1 MTIHSLD
8 YTLDEAEGI
17 GAAIGAVLRPGDI
30 IALSGDLGAGKT
42 TLARAMLKARG
53 LAGEA
58 PSPTFAIVQPY
69 APPEVDLPIAHV
81 DLYRIEDVG
90 ELIELGLDDYLY
102 DGALLIEWPERL
114 GDNPGQMLG
123 PDRLTIEISE
133 PAPQAAALREGGD
146 RGLSGRVATVTGAG
160 SWEAKLKELHV

>member
-1 MTIHSLD
+1 MSFSTP
-8 YTLDEAEGI
+8 YTLDEAERL
-17 GAAIGAVLRPGDI
+17 GAAIGAALAPGDVVL
-30 IALSGDLGAGKT
+30 LSGDLGAGKT
-42 TLARAMLKARG
+42 TLARAMLKQRG

-81 DLYRIEDVG
+81 DLYRIEDAD

-114 GDNPGQMLG
+114 GGEG
-123 PDRLTIEISE
+123 WPDALLLRISGEGDARVLT
-133 PAPQAAALREGGD
+133 
-146 RGLSGRVATVTGAG
+146 ATVPPAWGAR
-160 SWEAKLKELHV
+160 WPLR

>member
-1 MTIHSLD
+1 MTIFTGNYDLGD
-8 YTLDEAEGI
+8 AERI
-17 GAAIGAVLRPGDI
+17 GAAIGGALGAGDVVL
-30 IALSGDLGAGKT
+30 LSGGLGAGKT

-81 DLYRIEDVG
+81 DLYRIEDSD
-90 ELIELGLDDYLY
+90 EMIELGLDDYLY

-114 GDNPGQMLG
+114 GGEGWPGALL
-123 PDRLTIEISE
+123 LTISGEGDARALTADV
-133 PAPQAAALREGGD
+133 PAAWGARWPLR
-146 RGLSGRVATVTGAG
+146 
-160 SWEAKLKELHV
+160 

>member
-1 MTIHSLD
+1 MTIFSTPYDLA
-8 YTLDEAEGI
+8 EAQRI
-17 GAAIGAVLRPGDI
+17 GAAIGAALMPGDVV
-30 IALSGDLGAGKT
+30 ALSGDLGAGKT

-81 DLYRIEDVG
+81 DLYRIEDEG

-114 GDNPGQMLG
+114 GSQGW
-123 PDRLTIEISE
+123 PDALSITISGSGDARALTADVPTSWGSRW
-133 PAPQAAALREGGD
+133 PLR
-146 RGLSGRVATVTGAG
+146 
-160 SWEAKLKELHV
+160 

>member
-1 MTIHSLD
+1 MSFRTD
-8 YTLDEAEGI
+8 YTLAEVERI
-17 GAAIGAVLRPGDI
+17 GAAIGAALQPGDVVL
-30 IALSGDLGAGKT
+30 LSGDLGAGKT

-81 DLYRIEDVG
+81 DLYRIEEEG

-102 DGALLIEWPERL
+102 DSALLIEWPERL
-114 GDNPGQMLG
+114 GAQGWPEALTLRISGQG
-123 PDRLTIEISE
+123 DARVLTAEV
-133 PAPQAAALREGGD
+133 PAA
-146 RGLSGRVATVTGAG
+146 
-160 SWEAKLKELHV
+160 WEARWPLR

>member
-1 MTIHSLD
+1 MTGFSVRYDLAD
-8 YTLDEAEGI
+8 AEGI
-17 GAAIGAVLRPGDI
+17 GAAIGAALAAGDVVL
-30 IALSGDLGAGKT
+30 LSGDLGAGKT

-69 APPEVDLPIAHV
+69 APPETDLPIAHV
-81 DLYRIEDVG
+81 DLYRIEDAD

-114 GDNPGQMLG
+114 GGEGWPGALLL
-123 PDRLTIEISE
+123 RIS
-133 PAPQAAALREGGD
+133 
-146 RGLSGRVATVTGAG
+146 GAG
-160 SWEAKLKELHV
+160 DARVLTAAVPTSWGSRWPLR

>member
-1 MTIHSLD
+1 MTIFSTRYD
-8 YTLDEAEGI
+8 LDEAERI
-17 GAAIGAVLRPGDI
+17 GAAIGGALIPGDI

-81 DLYRIEDVG
+81 DLYRIEDIE

-114 GDNPGQMLG
+114 GSQGWAGALLLAISGEGDA
-123 PDRLTIEISE
+123 RVLT
-133 PAPQAAALREGGD
+133 
-146 RGLSGRVATVTGAG
+146 ATVPPAWGAR
-160 SWEAKLKELHV
+160 WPLR

>member
-1 MTIHSLD
+1 MTIFICD
-8 YTLDEAEGI
+8 YGLRDAQRI
-17 GAAIGAVLRPGDI
+17 GASIGGALRPGDI
-30 IALSGDLGAGKT
+30 VALSGDLGAGKT

-81 DLYRIEDVG
+81 DLYRIEDTA

-102 DGALLIEWPERL
+102 DGALLIEWPGRL
-114 GDNPGQMLG
+114 GGGGWPDMLMLAISG
-123 PDRLTIEISE
+123 DGDARVLT
-133 PAPQAAALREGGD
+133 
-146 RGLSGRVATVTGAG
+146 ATVPTA
-160 SWEAKLKELHV
+160 WETRWPLR

>member
-1 MTIHSLD
+1 MTVFTYNYGLD
-8 YTLDEAEGI
+8 DAGRI
-17 GAAIGAVLRPGDI
+17 GAAIGTALIAGDVVL
-30 IALSGDLGAGKT
+30 LSGGLGAGKT

-81 DLYRIEDVG
+81 DLYRIEDSD
-90 ELIELGLDDYLY
+90 ELIELGLDDHLY

-114 GDNPGQMLG
+114 GGEGWPGALL
-123 PDRLTIEISE
+123 LTISGEGDARVLTADVP
-133 PAPQAAALREGGD
+133 PAWGARWPLR
-146 RGLSGRVATVTGAG
+146 
-160 SWEAKLKELHV
+160 

>member
-1 MTIHSLD
+1 MTIFTGNYDLGD
-8 YTLDEAEGI
+8 AERI
-17 GAAIGAVLRPGDI
+17 GAAIGAELGAGDVVL
-30 IALSGDLGAGKT
+30 LSGGLGAGKT

-81 DLYRIEDVG
+81 DLYRIEDSD
-90 ELIELGLDDYLY
+90 EMIELGLDDYLY

-114 GDNPGQMLG
+114 GGDGWPGALL
-123 PDRLTIEISE
+123 LTISGEGDARVLTADV
-133 PAPQAAALREGGD
+133 PAAWGARWPLR
-146 RGLSGRVATVTGAG
+146 
-160 SWEAKLKELHV
+160 